1 MLTPACYGDFVH
13 LTKNEAMENTFMKD
27 LVKALESNNL
37 TKGWTPQKRIG
48 FYHTTYDTVVPYINL
63 LTFIKNQDGLT
74 YYFDD
79 ETRTRSLTAGVDP
92 THVGSKEQADVMIID
107 TDSKEDHV
115 KAGKDFFLLSGVTSP
130 DYELMKWVLEGK
142 K

>member
-1 MLTPACYGDFVH
+1 M
-13 LTKNEAMENTFMKD
+13 
-27 LVKALESNNL
+27 
-37 TKGWTPQKRIG
+37 
-48 FYHTTYDTVVPYINL
+48 PYINL

-79 ETRTRSLTAGVDP
+79 KTRTRSLTAGVDP